1 MRKEDVGRSARLF
14 DSATNVDRL
23 LQNEQTVVLGSMG
36 KRVVLGGMCL
46 ADIQDSSA
54 RGVEACWSPDVEPL
68 IYAHNLQCTMSPM
81 E

>member
-1 MRKEDVGRSARLF
+1 MRKEDVGVWFRHQRRQTL
-14 DSATNVDRL
+14 TERT
-23 LQNEQTVVLGSMG
+23 TVVLGSMG

-46 ADIQDSSA
+46 AEIQDSSA

-68 IYAHNLQCTMSPM
+68 IYADDLQCAMSPI